1 MSKKLYCE
9 HCDALINPETEVYF
23 ESDYDVVYCEECA
36 DEFLMHSD
44 DVQAYVHVDQY
55 KEYYLDDELSDVE
68 FFTKYEPEGD
78 I

>member
-9 HCDALINPETEVYF
+9 HCGAPIYPETEVYF

-44 DVQAYVHVDQY
+44 DVQTYVHVDQY
-55 KEYYLDDELSDVE
+55 KEFYLDDELSDVG